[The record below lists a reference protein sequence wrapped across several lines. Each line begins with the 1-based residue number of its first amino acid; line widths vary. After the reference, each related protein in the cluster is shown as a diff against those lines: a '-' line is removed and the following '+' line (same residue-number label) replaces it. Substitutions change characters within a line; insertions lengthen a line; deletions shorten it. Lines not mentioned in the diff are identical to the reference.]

1 MQPIKITL
9 KGNPRS
15 TGTLYKTMCRGNFP
29 TTYLIQAGKDLKE
42 DYGQQI
48 KQQYKG
54 KVLTG
59 DLQITIDLYL
69 GTKRRADW
77 DNFNKLS
84 MDAMTGLLFED
95 DSQIQKATV
104 TKNYDKENPRID
116 LCIEALA
123 H

>member
-84 MDAMTGLLFED
+84 MDAMTGLVFED

>member
-1 MQPIKITL
+1 
-9 KGNPRS
+9 
-15 TGTLYKTMCRGNFP
+15 MCRGNFP

-84 MDAMTGLLFED
+84 MDAMTGLVFED